1 MKKTTLLFLFFI
13 SFYGYSQSSKELIQ
27 SYLNE
32 NYAKLGL
39 SKQDINDWVIESEAS
54 STSTNINNYYIKQ
67 RVQGTEIYGAVN
79 NIWVKNNKV
88 INANDDRFVMNASQK
103 INAVSPSLSAIE
115 AIGYA
120 KDI

>member
-79 NIWVKNNKV
+79 NIWVKN
-88 INANDDRFVMNASQK
+88 RLF
-103 INAVSPSLSAIE
+103 L
-115 AIGYA
+115 
-120 KDI
+120 